1 MPLRQRTN
9 HISKRRKTRKVYP
22 APISKKSGESCQPA
36 SQPAVGRSGC
46 FVGDKTPV
54 KTRSSSEITHQARN
68 HPKPKEKKSREMSA
82 FLYIRNSFFCVATAP
97 ARFFVAY
104 SSSSSPTKFVQH
116 RHVRFF
122 YFSVV
127 YDVRCCMSEE
137 IITLET

>member
-68 HPKPKEKKSREMSA
+68 HPKPKEKNREKCRL
-82 FLYIRNSFFCVATAP
+82 FFTYGSFFCVATAP
-97 ARFFVAY
+97 ARFFVAK